1 VRAIAAS
8 RHRGGLQNANRR
20 WEIAMSKK
28 SRAAAAAAG
37 AAVLITTG
45 FTGGAAS
52 AADADADAELAW
64 QDCRPAHLC
73 LWEGTGYNG
82 WKIMEWAPHHPDD
95 TYELSDTALH
105 RASSVRNNSPL
116 PVVLWSGAVGYG
128 TFLCVTAGGAS
139 ADLSELGF
147 NNKAASMKAHDPGY
161 C

>member
-1 VRAIAAS
+1 
-8 RHRGGLQNANRR
+8 
-20 WEIAMSKK
+20 MSKK
-28 SRAAAAAAG
+28 SRAALAAAG
-37 AAVLITTG
+37 AAVLIATG

-52 AADADADAELAW
+52 AADTDAELAW

-73 LWEGTGYNG
+73 LWEGTGYSG
-82 WKIMEWAPHHPDD
+82 WKILEWAPHHPDD

-147 NNKAASMKAHDPGY
+147 NNKAASMKAYDPGY